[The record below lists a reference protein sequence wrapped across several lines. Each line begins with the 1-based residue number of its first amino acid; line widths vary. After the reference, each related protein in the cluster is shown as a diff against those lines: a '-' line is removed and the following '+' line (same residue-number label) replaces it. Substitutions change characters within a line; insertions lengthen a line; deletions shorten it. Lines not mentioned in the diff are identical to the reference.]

1 MTNTKVTR
9 KSALEYV
16 LANYELPAEI
26 AEKLDSMV
34 AAEVKKASAIR
45 KPTPNQVENK
55 SIKSALFELME
66 IGVRYRAMELA
77 KLYNESHGAN
87 ISGQR
92 VSALLRQMKLDGDVS
107 KVEEKRI
114 SYFVREV

>member
-1 MTNTKVTR
+1 MSNIKVTR

-16 LANYELPAEI
+16 LANCNLPADI
-26 AEKLDSMV
+26 HEKVESMLD
-34 AAEVKKASAIR
+34 AEVKRASAIR
-45 KPTPNQVENK
+45 KPTANQVANEG
-55 SIKSALFELME
+55 IKDALLSLME

-77 KLYNESHGAN
+77 KLYNAN
-87 ISGQR
+87 HDAEISGQR